1 MWVNKENDNLALT
14 RQTMNKNKIVI
25 IVAAAVAVIAVVLGI
40 VFWQKSK
47 TISQERENFAKMEK
61 QQMLD
66 ELYELNDE
74 YNAQYNKLNG
84 TMTEGQLKISND
96 SIMQQLLSEKAKV
109 EKLTQELN
117 SVRSNDLRTISKL
130 QAEVKTLRSILKSY
144 VTQIDSLYATNQ
156 RLRTEND
163 KVKAD
168 YRRVEAEA
176 GRLKTEKTRLNDQV
190 TLAAKLN
197 AVGISVQKLDK
208 RGKNTKRVS
217 KITNLAVNF
226 TIAKNVTAAVGN
238 KVIYIRIMLPTG
250 DALGGGGRF
259 ALEGSQVEASAQKQI
274 EYTGEDM
281 PITIYR
287 KVNEALPEGQY
298 RVYIFADGNQIGQ
311 TTFSI

>member
-1 MWVNKENDNLALT
+1 
-14 RQTMNKNKIVI
+14 MNKNKII
-25 IVAAAVAVIAVVLGI
+25 IIISVAVAVIAVALGI
-40 VFWQKSK
+40 IFWQKNK
-47 TISQERENFAKMEK
+47 AINQERENYAKMEK
-61 QQMLD
+61 EQMLD

-74 YNAQYNKLNG
+74 YNVQYNKLNG
-84 TMTEGQLKISND
+84 TMTEGQLKLSND
-96 SIMQQLLSEKAKV
+96 SIMQQLLSEKSKV

-117 SVRSNDLRTISKL
+117 SVRSNDLKTISKL
-130 QAEVKTLRSILKSY
+130 QAEVKTLRTILKSY

-176 GRLKTEKTRLNDQV
+176 GRLKSETTQLTNKV
-190 TLAAKLN
+190 SLAAKLN
-197 AVGISVQKLDK
+197 AVGISVSKLNK
-208 RGKNTKRVS
+208 KGKATKKVS
-217 KITNLAVNF
+217 KITNLAVSF
-226 TIAKNVTAAVGN
+226 TIAKNVTASVGN

-250 DALGGGGRF
+250 EALGGGGMF
-259 ALEGSQVEASAQKQI
+259 DLEGSKVEASAQKAI

-287 KVNEALPEGQY
+287 SINEALPTGQY